1 MPSLKEKVSKGH
13 GMDFSPSGQTAK
25 NTKLTVQCTQCNKWN
40 VVHARKTLQR
50 NVHSAIESQL
60 ELLLYC
66 CESVFSDIESTEE
79 NVLNMVH
86 V

>member
-1 MPSLKEKVSKGH
+1 MKKVSKGH

-25 NTKLTVQCTQCNKWN
+25 KNKLTIQCTQCNKWR
-40 VVHARKTLQR
+40 VVHACKTLQL
-50 NVHSAIESQL
+50 NVHIAIESQL

-66 CESVFSDIESTEE
+66 CGSVFSDIESSEE